1 MIIVRKSLF
10 NDLIKGIFAGIMIGI
25 GGTVYLNSANSFI
38 GACLFSVGLLTICIY
53 KMNLFTGMV
62 GYILVNKKSYI
73 LKLIVTVLGNFIG
86 TFICALGITFTR
98 ISTVSSKARNLVD
111 IKINDSYLSVFI
123 LAILCGMLMYIAVNN
138 FKKSESYLVKY
149 LSVVLCVVVFIIAGF
164 EHSIANMFY
173 ISLARAWSIKAVITI
188 LFMILG
194 NACGA
199 VLIASLDNYNSKHSQ

>member
-1 MIIVRKSLF
+1 MKKELLI
-10 NDLIKGIFAGIMIGI
+10 DLVKGIFAGTMIGI

-53 KMNLFTGMV
+53 KINLFTGMV
-62 GYILVNKKSYI
+62 GYILINKKSYI
-73 LKLIVTVLGNFIG
+73 LKLISTIIGNFIG

-98 ISTVSSKARNLVD
+98 ISTISSKARNLVD
-111 IKINDSYLSVFI
+111 IKINDNYLSVFI
-123 LAILCGMLMYIAVNN
+123 LAIFCGILMYIAVNN
-138 FKKSESYLVKY
+138 FKKSESYLVKC
-149 LSVVLCVVVFIIAGF
+149 LSVIICVVVFIIAGF

-173 ISLARAWSIKAVITI
+173 ISLAHTWSIKAVISI

-199 VLIASLDNYNSKHSQ
+199 VLIASLDSYNTKHSQ